1 MVNRGSARL
10 AEISEIED
18 IVSTAERDLKLNLV
32 QLENLND
39 SFLHSAKNI
48 STKDFS
54 GAFRDAFDEG
64 MDQER
69 RLIQNLNNHNL
80 DVVRLFSNRY
90 NNFLTEASSQ
100 SYVYETELIPTG
112 K

>member
-54 GAFRDAFDEG
+54 GEFRDAFDEE

-69 RLIQNLNNHNL
+69 RLIQNLNSHNL

-90 NNFLTEASSQ
+90 TNFLTEASSQ